1 MSVSMK
7 IVEKPERPLAMNPKK
22 FALWLFMISIVMM
35 FAALTSAY
43 IVRKGDGNWRMF
55 ELPVLFWY
63 STAVVILS
71 SVGMQIGVM
80 AARKD
85 QMAKLKW
92 GLLSTF
98 ILGVLFLSGQFYSWK
113 ELIVGNV
120 YFTGGNPS
128 ESFIYVLTGVHWLHL
143 VSGLIFLGIVLFDV
157 LKLKVHSRNMNRIEM
172 CATYWHFLGGLWVYL
187 FAFLLYNHQ

>member
-1 MSVSMK
+1 MK